1 MKKCFWTIFKNNFIN
16 IIHDNETYERTFNF
30 VLNTDNNVLFYGHYG
45 FPIDLLMDEIL
56 KSKFNITNLYK
67 QECSWNKDITYLYNQ
82 HFLEIDLMHPSL
94 SKNFANLTKFI
105 ISIIKNKNIGNDRHC
120 IIIKHI
126 DMLSQND
133 YSSFRIML
141 ERYSCN
147 AYFFCTTHKL
157 DKIDVPVKSRFA
169 LLRIPLLS
177 HQDILNIF
185 SLYLEFPLN
194 EHLVQ
199 AQTRDIIKAIFIA
212 QIEYNDKSVINKEFC
227 TLNFPPICE
236 FVQKFDKRKNNLDA
250 IRKFSYKCFQY
261 NISIPA
267 LTHDLLKILPN
278 KSKANLIEIA
288 SKTDHQLNLTKKGR
302 EPLYIEAFL
311 CNVLL

>member
-1 MKKCFWTIFKNNFIN
+1 MKKCFWTIFKNHFIN

-30 VLNTDNNVLFYGHYG
+30 VLNTDNNVLFYGHHG

-56 KSKFNITNLYK
+56 KHKFNITNLYK
-67 QECSWNKDITYLYNQ
+67 QECTWNKDIAYLYNQ

-147 AYFFCTTHKL
+147 AFFFCTTHKL

-177 HQDILNIF
+177 HEEILSIF
-185 SLYLEFPLN
+185 SRYLEIPLN

-199 AQTRDIIKAIFIA
+199 ARTRDIIKAIFIA
-212 QIEYNDKSVINKEFC
+212 QVEHNDKTIVTKEFC
-227 TLNFPPICE
+227 TLNFPPISE
-236 FVQKFDKRKNNLDA
+236 FIQKFDKRKNNLDA
-250 IRKFSYKCFQY
+250 IRKFSYKCFQF

-267 LTHDLLKILPN
+267 LTQDLLKILPN

-288 SKTDHQLNLTKKGR
+288 SKTDHLLNLTKKGR